1 MNKIIACVDD
11 SPAAATV
18 AAYAAWACGQLGT
31 TLEFL
36 HVLDRHPETAGG
48 NDYSGNLVADS
59 QEHLL
64 QQLSDED
71 ASRSKTARERGR
83 QVLESAKAIARE
95 AGVAEPDGRL
105 RHGSLL
111 DNLNELASGSE
122 LIVTGQRHHEDGKAR
137 AKLHLDHTLEGII
150 RGLKCPLLATLDSFH
165 TPSNVLI
172 AFDGSA
178 TARSN
183 IERISR
189 NPLLTGLHFHVVMAC
204 KEKSP
209 LVDKMLEWA
218 RETLSSRD
226 LATSTTAAVGEPHE
240 VLRTYALEN
249 AVDLMVIG
257 AFGHSM
263 LRQLVF
269 GSTTTTLLRTS
280 PVPVLVLR

>member
-18 AAYAAWACGQLGT
+18 AAYAAWANSQLGT

-48 NDYSGNLVADS
+48 HDYSGNLVADS
-59 QEHLL
+59 HEHLL
-64 QQLSDED
+64 QQLADED
-71 ASRSKTARERGR
+71 TGRSKLARERGR
-83 QVLESAKAIARE
+83 RVLESAKAIARD
-95 AGVAEPDGRL
+95 AGVTEPDGRL
-105 RHGSLL
+105 RHGNLL
-111 DNLNELASGSE
+111 DNLTELASGTE
-122 LIVTGQRHHEDGKAR
+122 LIVTGQRHHEDGQPR

-150 RGLKCPLLATLDSFH
+150 RGLKCPLLATLDSFR

-189 NPLLTGLHFHVVMAC
+189 NPLLTGLHCHVVMAY
-204 KEKSP
+204 KEESP
-209 LVDKMLEWA
+209 LVEKMLEWA
-218 RETLSSRD
+218 RGMLTAHD
-226 LATSTTAAVGEPHE
+226 LATSTKAVVGEPHE

-249 AVDLMVIG
+249 AIDLMVIG
-257 AFGHSM
+257 AFGHSP
-263 LRQLVF
+263 LRQLLF